1 MKLIVYIFTNFDNS
15 SAFFQEKS
23 QIMSAKLYQA
33 IKYNGDTN
41 KKLQITKL
49 MASGNKR
56 WKKAS
61 ENLQIHKLDNS
72 SWIQNQ
78 HHFF

>member
-33 IKYNGDTN
+33 IKYNGDAN
-41 KKLQITKL
+41 KKL
-49 MASGNKR
+49 
-56 WKKAS
+56 
-61 ENLQIHKLDNS
+61 
-72 SWIQNQ
+72 
-78 HHFF
+78 